1 MPINRY
7 QNPNTKVVNN
17 DATKD
22 VGPNG
27 NPMAVNLA
35 RRGRTAID
43 HYAKQDFNEITEVD
57 RASFENEKYIFKLG
71 DRLFKIAFD
80 AYGDTRYWYLIA
92 WWNQKPTDL
101 HCRVGDI
108 LYIPR
113 PLKDVLQL
121 WNKEK

>member
-7 QNPNTKVVNN
+7 KNPNTKVVRN
-17 DATKD
+17 DAAKD
-22 VGPNG
+22 VGPAG
-27 NPMAVNLA
+27 NPMALNIA
-35 RRGRTAID
+35 KRQREFID
-43 HYAKQDFNEITEVD
+43 QYTKQDINEITEID
-57 RASFENEKYIFKLG
+57 RASFDNEKYIFKLG

-92 WWNQKPTDL
+92 WWNQKPADF
-101 HCRVGDI
+101 CCKPGDI
-108 LYIPR
+108 IYIPR